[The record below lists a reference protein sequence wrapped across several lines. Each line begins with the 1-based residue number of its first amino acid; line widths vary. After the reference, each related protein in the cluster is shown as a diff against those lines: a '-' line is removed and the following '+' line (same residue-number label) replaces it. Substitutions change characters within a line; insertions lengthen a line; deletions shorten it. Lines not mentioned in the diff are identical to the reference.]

1 VKKFANR
8 LYSRCLPMQRPPALL
23 LIAVLAASAAAPLQ
37 AQTAPAAPAS
47 AAIDTIAERTRA
59 CTACHGKDGRATSEG
74 YFPRIAGKPE
84 GYLFNQLLHF
94 RDGRRTNTAMTYLV
108 QHLSDA
114 YLREIAG
121 HFASLDLPYAAPAAG
136 TAAPAALQR
145 GEALALRGDATRQLP
160 ACVQCH
166 GAALTGVA
174 PSIPGLLGLP
184 RDYIVGQLGA
194 WRSGQRRAGAPDC
207 MAQVSARLAPED
219 VGAVAAWLASR
230 PLPPAPKP
238 VAALPQPLPLPCG
251 GFEAAR

>member
-1 VKKFANR
+1 MTR
-8 LYSRCLPMQRPPALL
+8 LPALL
-23 LIAVLAASAAAPLQ
+23 LLALVAMSSSSAVR
-37 AQTAPAAPAS
+37 AQSTPAS
-47 AAIDTIAERTRA
+47 APIDTVAERTRA

-94 RDGRRTNTAMTYLV
+94 RDGRRTNEAMTYLV

-121 HFASLDLPYAAPAAG
+121 HFAALDLPYAGPAA
-136 TAAPAALQR
+136 AAIPAATLQR
-145 GEALALRGDATRQLP
+145 GEALVFRGDASRQLP

-174 PSIPGLLGLP
+174 PSIPGLVGLP
-184 RDYIVGQLGA
+184 RDYLVGQIGA
-194 WRSGQRRAGAPDC
+194 WRSGQRKASAPDC
-207 MAQVSARLAPED
+207 MAQVSLRLAPED

-230 PLPPAPKP
+230 PVPSPSKP
-238 VAALPQPLPLPCG
+238 VTALPQPLPMPCG
-251 GFEAAR
+251 GLELAR